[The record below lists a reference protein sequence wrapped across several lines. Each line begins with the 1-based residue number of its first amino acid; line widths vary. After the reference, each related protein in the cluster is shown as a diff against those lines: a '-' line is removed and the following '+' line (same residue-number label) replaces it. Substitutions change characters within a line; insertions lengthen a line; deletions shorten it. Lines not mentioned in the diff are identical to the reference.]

1 MSEYQPAKRG
11 KLVLKGEKPA
21 KKKKKNKSDS
31 QSQGQSSK
39 QVDPD
44 IESYAGW
51 TQVQFTKDIVG
62 AIAIEFGN
70 RTFVSALDNG
80 LFILGAIHEDKEGP
94 SPEEIFTAIIVND
107 TKVAFKSGFD
117 KYLSIDKNGRV
128 TGRSDAVGNLEQW
141 EPVFEDNQIALLGAN
156 QCFMGVSEEDD
167 SIIATSRKAGK
178 NEIVKIRSNS
188 LHLKS
193 LDPDDNIPEEER
205 TTKLADIELNYVK
218 KFQKFQDKKIK
229 INNDNIA
236 ALKVA
241 RDKGYLHE
249 TLLDRRSKM
258 KADRYCK

>member
-80 LFILGAIHEDKEGP
+80 LFILGGKLKNWVTCT
-94 SPEEIFTAIIVND
+94 FTN
-107 TKVAFKSGFD
+107 K
-117 KYLSIDKNGRV
+117 
-128 TGRSDAVGNLEQW
+128 
-141 EPVFEDNQIALLGAN
+141 
-156 QCFMGVSEEDD
+156 
-167 SIIATSRKAGK
+167 
-178 NEIVKIRSNS
+178 
-188 LHLKS
+188 
-193 LDPDDNIPEEER
+193 
-205 TTKLADIELNYVK
+205 
-218 KFQKFQDKKIK
+218 
-229 INNDNIA
+229 
-236 ALKVA
+236 
-241 RDKGYLHE
+241 
-249 TLLDRRSKM
+249 
-258 KADRYCK
+258 